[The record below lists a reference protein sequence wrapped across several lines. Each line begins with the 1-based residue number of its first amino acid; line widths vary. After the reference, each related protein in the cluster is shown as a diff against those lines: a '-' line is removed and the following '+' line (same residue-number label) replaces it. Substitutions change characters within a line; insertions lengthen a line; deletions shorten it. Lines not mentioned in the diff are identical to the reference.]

1 MVLVVIVLPIPP
13 VGARGA
19 DAETP
24 TTAMR
29 GDIATSHPSAWRGA
43 GGGGMERTLSPI
55 NDIASKV
62 PSEDEE
68 GGGGGGG
75 GGGRRLPP
83 APEGG

>member
-29 GDIATSHPSAWRGA
+29 GDIATSHPSAW
-43 GGGGMERTLSPI
+43 
-55 NDIASKV
+55 
-62 PSEDEE
+62 

-75 GGGRRLPP
+75 GGGDDSPP
-83 APEGG
+83 PQKEGEE